1 MSKISSQA
9 EVTMNVRVVVGR
21 PEPNGKLSIRTERRF
36 KNTATR
42 FMTESICYYLT
53 GSENSYKRGKSR
65 PNYMGLGT
73 MGITKQNNLDTA
85 DTADNFS
92 VKTYEPG
99 ETTRPW
105 FESTSLGLTT
115 VCGAVNPDERG
126 ISTHFWDPEYGWG
139 KDAFEDEPSD
149 EPIYQG
155 ELCTALQHAEGDE
168 PYEDIERL
176 PILRADTL
184 SDCPADWD
192 YGSEGYGSEA
202 IFYAYASVEWVHK
215 LLHPDKGPQLDRMG
229 ISEFGLYE
237 KNNTDPHG
245 LETMMAGFRVPTPE
259 DIVYVSDGE
268 VVLIEWRVI
277 VRALMP
283 SEGVTVVSEPAPTGI
298 QIVANDV
305 DEKTVD
311 LTAVVRGPA
320 GVRQNVSWEM
330 DDSYTGT
337 TLTATGV
344 RTARL
349 HIAEDDPTDIIYVTA
364 SSVVDPWVLCRSV
377 IMTGLIKNLITGI
390 TITTESVSA
399 LSVQL
404 AATVLGKGTFRDDVT
419 WSMTGQDPEY
429 TTHIDPDTGLITV
442 DFDDPAEY
450 FVVTATSNGDP
461 EVFSVAAV
469 VRIDKTS
476 GSYVI
481 SDFTILT

>member
-42 FMTESICYYLT
+42 FMTESICQYLT

-73 MGITKQNNLDTA
+73 MGITKQNNLDPA
-85 DTADNFS
+85 DTVDNFS
-92 VKTYEPG
+92 VKTHEPG

-126 ISTHFWDPEYGWG
+126 ISTHFWDPQYGWG
-139 KDAFEDEPSD
+139 KDAFSDEPSV

-155 ELCTALQHAEGDE
+155 ELCTALSPDE
-168 PYEDIERL
+168 ESDYDSIERL
-176 PILRADTL
+176 PILRADVL

-202 IFYAYASVEWVHK
+202 IFYSYASVEWVHR
-215 LLHPDKGPQLDRMG
+215 LLHPQNGPQLDRMG

-237 KNNTDPHG
+237 KSNTDPHG

-283 SEGVTVVSEPAPTGI
+283 YEGVTVVSEPAPTGI
-298 QIVANDV
+298 TLDAELIA
-305 DEKTVD
+305 ERTVR
-311 LTAVVRGPA
+311 LTGFVRGGP
-320 GVRQNVSWEM
+320 GVRQEITWTLSGNDPAKE
-330 DDSYTGT
+330 T
-337 TLTATGV
+337 TLTTLDSRHAV
-344 RTARL
+344 L
-349 HIAEDDPTDIIYVTA
+349 YMDEDEAADVLYVTA
-364 SSVVDPWVLCRSV
+364 ASVVDPFIICKSAM
-377 IMTGLIKNLITGI
+377 ITGLIRDLITGI
-390 TITTESVSA
+390 SIAIESVDESD
-399 LSVQL
+399 VQFQ
-404 AATVLGKGTFRDDVT
+404 ANVLGKGTFSNEVT
-419 WSMTGQDPEY
+419 WSLSGADGEHDTYINASTGLL
-429 TTHIDPDTGLITV
+429 HIDFEETSSTLT
-442 DFDDPAEY
+442 
-450 FVVTATSNGDP
+450 VTATSADP
-461 EVFSVAAV
+461 DISAASAV
-469 VRIDKTS
+469 LRIDKTA
-476 GSYVI
+476 GTYTI